1 MQQLTAAFLSTA
13 LLTIVLSGCIG
24 GSNESS
30 VDVGADASADASVDA
45 ENGTVEANVTVVT
58 AVIVVSIDGNVTE
71 AVNGTI
77 EALQDQNVTFDGSQ
91 SEGDNLTF
99 SWDFGDNATG
109 SNMTEIHAFAG
120 SGQFNVTLTVTAP
133 DGTATTASVVLN
145 VTSAGPAPG
154 TVLRDE
160 KKRFTGTV
168 TQPVAEVYCGSS
180 PAGMDKLTFTWEIA
194 ATEPDGTAV
203 MVNRFQFKFMASAT
217 NIDTDYYFFGPDG
230 KEIASAHGFE
240 PTDGPEKPI
249 DAQGEFAP
257 GKYKVEVRSCASV
270 NASITVDGTA
280 TIVAA

>member
-1 MQQLTAAFLSTA
+1 MNKQLTILLLAALA
-13 LLTIVLSGCIG
+13 GAVLSGCIG
-24 GSNESS
+24 GSDESS

-45 ENGTVEANVTVVT
+45 ENGTVEANATVVT

-77 EALQDQNVTFDGSQ
+77 DALQGQNVTFDGSQ
-91 SEGDNLTF
+91 SQGENISF
-99 SWDFGDNATG
+99 AWDFGDNATG
-109 SNMTEIHAFAG
+109 TNATEVHAFA
-120 SGQFNVTLTVTAP
+120 SPAAFNVTLTVTAP
-133 DGTATTASVVLN
+133 DGTAATASVVLN
-145 VTSAGPAPG
+145 ITSAGPAPG

-168 TQPVAEVYCGSS
+168 TQPVAEAFCGTS

-194 ATEPDGTAV
+194 ANEPDGTAV
-203 MVNRFQFKFMASAT
+203 MVNRFQFKFTASAT

-249 DAQGEFAP
+249 DVQGEFAP